1 MAPQPPLLDHAPVGA
16 SSATVPWSDTSTLL
30 DLARMH
36 AIPADAVSQLVMPPD
51 WTARWTTAWR
61 FGRMLVD
68 CPVRDL
74 GQVNVLSSVPVR
86 RFSWRTEQWHRPGLG
101 YLVSTDRH
109 HGFESFEEEL
119 LLLAADFSGSLK
131 EALAQPFRLRFHSVN
146 GSVLHT
152 PDYLLL
158 TDDTPWLIDVR
169 PSARIEPEDEVKFA
183 ASAEVALVA
192 GWNYAVVAGWHDQVV
207 GLIDAFSAGRRHLT
221 DPLRQQEQLLLAA
234 EDGPQPFGTLVG
246 RCSLEAVAR
255 AHAIHLLWHRQLGLQ
270 LSGPLTDASAVRLS
284 PSRRPATGSWWQ

>member
-1 MAPQPPLLDHAPVGA
+1 MAPQPPLLDHSPVGA
-16 SSATVPWSDTSTLL
+16 SSATVPWSDTSTLH

-36 AIPADAVSQLVMPPD
+36 AISADAVSQLAMPSD

-61 FGRMLVD
+61 FGRTLVG
-68 CPVRDL
+68 CTVRNL
-74 GQVNVLSSVPVR
+74 GEVDVLSSVPVR
-86 RFSWRTEQWHRPGLG
+86 RFTWRTDQWHRPGLG

-119 LLLAADFSGSLK
+119 LLLAADFSGSLV
-131 EALAQPFRLRFHSVN
+131 EALTQPFRLRFQSVN
-146 GSVLHT
+146 GSVEHI

-183 ASAEVALVA
+183 AAAEVALVA
-192 GWNYAVVAGWHDQVV
+192 GWNYAVVAGWHDHVV
-207 GLIDAFSAGRRHLT
+207 GLIDTLSAGRRHLT
-221 DPLRQQEQLLLAA
+221 DPLRLQEQLLLAA
-234 EDGPQPFGTLVG
+234 EDGPQPFGTLVR

-270 LSGPLTDASAVRLS
+270 ISGPLTDASTIRLS
-284 PSRRPATGSWWQ
+284 LSRRPASGSW